1 MTETMY
7 PNLFSPI
14 TVRGKTFKNRILLA
28 PLGNMDPGAPYK
40 MSDQTI
46 AEYERIA
53 QGGVARIVTGEN
65 DVQYGS
71 AVSSHYWF
79 FTDDAPTREL
89 CESFGKYVE
98 TMHKYGAL
106 AFVHFGHMGMYSR
119 DYDNLPE
126 AQVQMRKMMPQPPE
140 PTHADGTPYTYPKVY
155 GPIETV
161 MSEPWDGV
169 TSQKLNMD
177 SSDGK
182 HVNEM
187 TEEVMNEVADAFAH
201 CCRAA
206 KECGLDGATLHSGH
220 GFIFAQWI
228 SPRFNKRTDKYGGS
242 AENRARFPIMVL
254 ERIRKAV
261 GEDFIIELRFSAE
274 ENINPITDKKYIP
287 GVVELENS
295 IEFFRELD
303 KHPGLVDIAH
313 ISGGL
318 HTEPV
323 YNTRVTANSY
333 FPMGLN
339 VASAAAIKAAVKNI
353 KVGVVGS
360 MSDPDLCEEVIRDG
374 KADFVIMARQLI
386 IADPDFPCKAQRGEP
401 EEIDNCLRCVICRN
415 NDHCSVRPYEL
426 LDKGIEKADRPLKV
440 VVVGGGIGGMKAA
453 EYAGRVG
460 HSVTLYEKA
469 DRLGGI
475 LNYTDAD
482 RFKTDVR
489 RLKDN
494 VAKRLPK
501 LNVEIKLNTEATPEL
516 IKAGGYDAVIVACGG
531 RELSLPVPV
540 EEDANLITAVEAYLC
555 PEKVHGTIAIIGG
568 GLTGCE
574 AAIHFAD
581 AGREVILISRSA
593 ELMRKVQPRRPAD
606 GSADTHLIWL
616 DKLKPEIYK
625 GYACREIR
633 KDGVVI
639 EGADGEK
646 FVAADTF
653 INASGMG
660 SDHETAASFDGS
672 APVVKPIGDCV
683 SAGLIGDA
691 VLSAYEAVK
700 SL

>member
-1 MTETMY
+1 MPELMY

-53 QGGVARIVTGEN
+53 QGGAARIVTGEN

-71 AVSSHYWF
+71 AVSTHYWF
-79 FTDDAPTREL
+79 FTDDAPGEEL
-89 CESFGKYVE
+89 RDSMNRFAG

-126 AQVQMRKMMPQPPE
+126 AQIQMRKMMPQPPE
-140 PTHADGTPYTYPKVY
+140 PVHADGTPYTYPKVY
-155 GPIETV
+155 GPVEMT

-187 TEEVMNEVADAFAH
+187 TEDVMNEVADAFAH
-201 CCRAA
+201 CCRVA

-220 GFIFAQWI
+220 GFIFGQWI
-228 SPRFNKRTDKYGGS
+228 SPRFNTRTDKYGGS
-242 AENRARFPIMVL
+242 MENRARFPIMVL
-254 ERIRKAV
+254 ERIRQAV
-261 GEDFIIELRFSAE
+261 GEDFIIEMRFSAE
-274 ENINPITDKKYIP
+274 ENINPLTDKKYIP
-287 GVVELENS
+287 GVVELDNS
-295 IEFFRELD
+295 VEFFKELD

-318 HTEPV
+318 HTEPI

-339 VASAAAIKAAVKNI
+339 VESAAAIKAAVKNM

-360 MSDPDLCEEVIRDG
+360 MSDPDLCEAVIRDG

-386 IADPDFPCKAQRGEP
+386 IADPDFPCKAERGEP
-401 EEIDNCLRCVICRN
+401 EEIDNCLRCVICRD
-415 NDHCSVRPYEL
+415 NDHCAVRPYEL
-426 LDKGIEKADRPLKV
+426 LEKGVEKAEKPLRV
-440 VVVGGGIGGMKAA
+440 AVVGGGIGGMKAA
-453 EYAGRVG
+453 ELAARAG
-460 HSVTLYEKA
+460 HSVTLFEKTE
-469 DRLGGI
+469 RLGGI
-475 LNYTDAD
+475 LNYTDHD
-482 RFKTDVR
+482 RFKTDVM
-489 RLKDN
+489 RLKNN
-494 VAKRLPK
+494 VAKRLNK
-501 LNVEIKLNTEATPEL
+501 LGIEIKLNTGADPEL

-531 RELSLPVPV
+531 KQMELPVPI
-540 EEDANLITAVEAYLC
+540 EAGTNLITAVDAYLE
-555 PEKVHGTIAIIGG
+555 PEKVQGTIAIIGG
-568 GLTGCE
+568 GLSGCE

-581 AGREVILISRSA
+581 AGRKVVLISRSK
-593 ELMRKVQPRRPAD
+593 ELMRKVKPRRPAD
-606 GSADTHLIWL
+606 GSSDTHLIWL

-633 KDGVVI
+633 KGGVVI
-639 EGADGEK
+639 EGEDGEK
-646 FVAADTF
+646 FIPADTF
-653 INASGMG
+653 INASGMCA
-660 SDHETAASFDGS
+660 DPDTAASFEGC
-672 APVVKPIGDCV
+672 APVVRVIGDCV
-683 SAGLIGDA
+683 KAGLAGDA
-691 VLSAYEAVK
+691 ILSAYEAVK